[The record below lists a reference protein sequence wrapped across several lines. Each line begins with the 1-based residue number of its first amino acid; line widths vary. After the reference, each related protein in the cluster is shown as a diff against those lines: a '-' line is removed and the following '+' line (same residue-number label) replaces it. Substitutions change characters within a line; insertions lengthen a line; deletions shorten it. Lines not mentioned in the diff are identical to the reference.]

1 MQWLIYLL
9 CPLMMILCMIG
20 MFKGGKK
27 ETTPNH
33 DVIKDNE
40 SLESLKVQM
49 QGLIE
54 QNKILTKE
62 MIIAIIKAATNPI
75 HILDKAISKSLPNA
89 MYVEKITIGLINGPV
104 NINPIAAGNG
114 TPFAINLLTIGT
126 IPHSQAGNKLPT
138 THPIKVA
145 AILFLGIH
153 FLT

>member
-62 MIIAIIKAATNPI
+62 MKE
-75 HILDKAISKSLPNA
+75 LKS
-89 MYVEKITIGLINGPV
+89 TQT
-104 NINPIAAGNG
+104 NIN
-114 TPFAINLLTIGT
+114 
-126 IPHSQAGNKLPT
+126 KLNP
-138 THPIKVA
+138 KERSS
-145 AILFLGIH
+145 
-153 FLT
+153 